1 MSLHDAKEE
10 RWPKDIRKATLG
22 YEEFESYRNIRRGDL
37 RRGCFIWCAFT
48 LCEADN
54 KLMGNSEPN
63 YPQDWKGLASAA
75 LEADLSYSGKYIGK
89 RKLGP

>member
-1 MSLHDAKEE
+1 MSLHDANEE
-10 RWPKDIRKATLG
+10 GRPKDIRKATFG

-48 LCEADN
+48 LCEADIT
-54 KLMGNSEPN
+54 LMGNSEPN
-63 YPQDWKGLASAA
+63 YPQDWKDLAS
-75 LEADLSYSGKYIGK
+75 ADLSYNGKYVGK